1 MAKALADYRKEL
13 DEIKAAVKG
22 FEEPMLKNNQFMGQ
36 SPGLIENGEK
46 ELGLRIQSLKAKG
59 KQGTALADFLS
70 DPEVKKLSESIEKH
84 LVGLEAQAK
93 KISELRLGPIAMA
106 VKRFRALEKEV
117 KDDVASRKKSVS
129 TLLGTGNK
137 SLPDLEKLATEIGT
151 FGNEPSFDAI
161 NQFSAAVDHRK
172 ASQERIKA
180 LIAGTKADVEE
191 ELEQEKDQ
199 QALNVRVLHG
209 AATKAKTLYTK
220 IGDEIKKGKAA
231 MTAKKTTD
239 LANAKVAMNKAYVEL
254 TTLAA
259 PYERAQKDMGL
270 MSDVAASKDK
280 VKIEGEIKLI
290 IGYKTKAQAEM
301 KPVLA
306 AK

>member
-1 MAKALADYRKEL
+1 L

-36 SPGLIENGEK
+36 TPGLIQNGEK
-46 ELGLRIQSLKAKG
+46 ELGLRIQALKAKG
-59 KQGTALADFLS
+59 KQGSSLS
-70 DPEVKKLSESIEKH
+70 DFMSDPDVKKFAESIEKH

-93 KISELRLGPIAMA
+93 KMSELRLGPIAMA

-129 TLLGTGNK
+129 ALLGTGNK

-161 NQFSAAVDHRK
+161 NQFAPAVDHRK

-180 LIAGTKADVEE
+180 LIAGTKAEVEE
-191 ELEQEKDQ
+191 DLEQEKDQ

-220 IGDEIKKGKAA
+220 IGDEIKKAKAA
-231 MTAKKTTD
+231 MAAKKTMD
-239 LANAKVAMNKAYVEL
+239 LANAKVAMNKAYAEL
-254 TTLAA
+254 NTLAA

-280 VKIEGEIKLI
+280 VKIEGEMKLI
-290 IGYKTKAQAEM
+290 IGYKTKAHAEM